1 MSTLDYVKL
10 FCCSDYI
17 FGLFSS
23 DVMEYDKRMAI
34 IKHPVWVFACRVQ
47 QKKKKKKLKEKASY
61 DVTCFRSRAPLHKE
75 GF

>member
-1 MSTLDYVKL
+1 MSTLDYVNL

-23 DVMEYDKRMAI
+23 DVVEHDTRMAI

-47 QKKKKKKLKEKASY
+47 QKKLKKPSQKASY